1 MDFTMSYEAEELH
14 VIQACMR
21 QERWA
26 QKRLYEE
33 YFGQMIGVCMRF
45 THSEDE
51 ARDMVHDGFL
61 KVFSNIRKYKIGSS
75 MGAWM
80 RRIMINTCIDE
91 FRKQKTKR
99 TEMLE
104 EAGNVVKPERNPIDS
119 FTENEIL
126 NAVQQLPYMYRS
138 VFNLFVVEGYSHRE
152 IAELLE
158 INESTSRSNLV
169 KARHKLRAS
178 LKNLYPEHVRS
189 K

>member
-1 MDFTMSYEAEELH
+1 
-14 VIQACMR
+14 
-21 QERWA
+21 
-26 QKRLYEE
+26 
-33 YFGQMIGVCMRF
+33 MRF

-61 KVFSNIRKYKIGSS
+61 KVFSNIRRYKTGSS

-80 RRIMINTCIDE
+80 RRIMINTCIDAY
-91 FRKQKTKR
+91 RRQKNKR
-99 TEMLE
+99 TELLE
-104 EAGNVVKPERNPIDS
+104 EAGNISKPELNPVDTFS
-119 FTENEIL
+119 ENEIL

-152 IAELLE
+152 IAELLD

-169 KARHKLRAS
+169 KARHRLRAS
-178 LKNLYPEHVRS
+178 LKNLYPENVRS